1 MKNKLL
7 IIYILISIS
16 LNVNADYLKKGVI
29 MCNNP
34 DSIRKL
40 VSFDDNGDSMK
51 FMNYFSSMQNIGI
64 CSQTIMA
71 MTPSNLGRTDLSGGV
86 TQIGTQIFVITSDIK

>member
-1 MKNKLL
+1 MKKILL
-7 IIYILISIS
+7 ICCTLIITLS
-16 LNVNADYLKKGVI
+16 ADYLKKGVI

-40 VSFDDNGDSMK
+40 VSFDNRGDSVN